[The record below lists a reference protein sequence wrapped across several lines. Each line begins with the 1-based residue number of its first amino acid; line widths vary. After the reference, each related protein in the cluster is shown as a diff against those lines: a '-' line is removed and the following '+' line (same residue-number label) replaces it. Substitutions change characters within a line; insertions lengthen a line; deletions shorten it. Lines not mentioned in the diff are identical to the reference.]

1 MRLIEARLLAIERD
15 IREIK
20 ETRPPASSP
29 TAPPAADREDER
41 LEDEA
46 GAGISPGLTD
56 GVGTIEFAI
65 QQTPAFF
72 GNRFARF

>member
-20 ETRPPASSP
+20 ETRPPALSPSAAP
-29 TAPPAADREDER
+29 TADRSGETGDET
-41 LEDEA
+41 

-72 GNRFARF
+72 GNRFAWL